1 MAKRRRYRLM
11 AIIVAGL
18 WLATASASAAV
29 GEEPERDVLFVL
41 DNSGSMSKNDP
52 DFIIRSVVQT
62 FVRNMA
68 PGSRLGMVVFD
79 REARLAVPLAALG
92 ESDTLEGF
100 MAALARID
108 YRGQFTNTPAAVE
121 RAIYELRSNGRP
133 SAAKSIILLTDGIV
147 DTGDPVQDL
156 ESERW
161 LKETL
166 AGESRKLGIKIFG
179 IAFTDKA
186 DFRLLQ
192 TLAQET
198 NGAYFRAYRVEDIES
213 VLDEISAA
221 LAPPPSP
228 PVETPAASAPP
239 APVAPA
245 TTTVPPPA
253 APPTPQNVYL
263 LPLVVSAVVF
273 ALGVF
278 TVLILIFSRKRQA
291 RAWRSGGGRRSETVD
306 TAEPERQAELID
318 VENIIANDTKSLL
331 LNKRSIKIGR
341 DAGNDIVIAK
351 KSVSSEHATIE
362 YRRGQFYLED
372 LRSTNGTRLNDRKVA
387 SNRRVRLKSGDKIT
401 FAVYEFRFLLPD
413 LAPFGETVMI
423 QESDRE
429 KLQQSANNAAR

>member
-291 RAWRSGGGRRSETVD
+291 RAWRSGGGRRNETVD